1 MALFSPKLT
10 ALERDIKHATS
21 YEAYR
26 EACLEHDRQ
35 SGAEEWKNKEAC
47 RDYDYRL
54 IRKRVQRLRLARGQD
69 DVQSLTSIIHEGLH
83 GNLGN
88 IANPQLRQ
96 NCKIGTKSLIE
107 DFINENVLALEAIYH
122 ADEDIIDFYEKLSF
136 FEETAH
142 AFGRSCLMLSGG
154 AGLGVFHC
162 GVVKSLN
169 EKNLLPTVISGASAG
184 SIIAAML
191 GTRTHD
197 ELLDALSPEYIFERF
212 RDWRAFAGFGKKSLF
227 DSRALENAL
236 ITLFDLTTFEE
247 AFKKTGRHVTV
258 TVSPADLH
266 QHSRLLNA
274 KTSPNAII
282 AQAVRASCAVPIIF
296 SPVQLRSKTPRG
308 DIVPYIP
315 NRRFADGSLMA
326 DLPFER
332 LSRLYGVNH
341 SIVSQTNPLA
351 VPFLSTFKSRG
362 SSMTDITLRHLGQL
376 AKSNSIFAIDLI
388 ERMIDHKGA
397 KLAIHKARSI
407 IDQQYVGDIN
417 ILPENQLKSLSQVL
431 ANPTLESVTALIESG
446 ERATWPHIDVIERNT
461 KISETLRYYL
471 VQLKR
476 REAVELGHVA
486 QKKTSKA
493 PPVSVTSSDTKSA

>member
-1 MALFSPKLT
+1 MALFNTRLIT
-10 ALERDIKHATS
+10 LERAIRHASS
-21 YEAYR
+21 YQEYR
-26 EACLEHDRQ
+26 EACLEHDKL
-35 SGAEEWKNKEAC
+35 SGADEWKSKDPC

-54 IRKRVQRLRLARGQD
+54 IRKRVQRLQIARGKG
-69 DVQSLTSIIHEGLH
+69 DVHALSSIIHEGLH

-88 IANPQLRQ
+88 IANPALREQ
-96 NCKIGTKSLIE
+96 CKIGTKTLIE
-107 DFINENVLALEAIYH
+107 TFIDEVVGALNQIFH
-122 ADEDIIDFYEKLSF
+122 ADEQELDFYEKLYF

-169 EKNLLPTVISGASAG
+169 EKNLLPGVISGASAG
-184 SIIAAML
+184 SIIAAMV

-197 ELLDALSPEYIFERF
+197 ELLDALNPEYIFERF
-212 RDWRAFAGFGKKSLF
+212 RDWRNFAGLGKKSLF
-227 DSRALENAL
+227 DSASLENAL

-247 AFKKTGRHVTV
+247 AFKKTGRHITI

-282 AQAVRASCAVPIIF
+282 AQAVRASCAVPVIF
-296 SPVQLRSKTPRG
+296 SPVQLKAKTPRG
-308 DIVPYIP
+308 DVVPYIP

-351 VPFLSTFKSRG
+351 VPFLSTFKNSA
-362 SSMTDITLRHLGQL
+362 SSWSDLTLRHLGQL
-376 AKSNSIFAIDLI
+376 AKSNSIFAIDMV
-388 ERMIDHKGA
+388 ERLIDHRGT

-407 IDQQYVGDIN
+407 LDQQYVGDIN
-417 ILPENQLKSLSQVL
+417 ILPRHQLRSLSQVL
-431 ANPTLESVTALIESG
+431 ANPTLESVSALIRSG
-446 ERATWPHIDVIERNT
+446 EESTWPHIDVIERNT

-471 VQLKR
+471 AQLKQ
-476 REAVELGHVA
+476 REAIELGHRRHA
-486 QKKTSKA
+486 NNIQKPA
-493 PPVSVTSSDTKSA
+493 

>member
-1 MALFSPKLT
+1 MALFNPRLMSI
-10 ALERDIKHATS
+10 ERAIRHAST
-21 YEAYR
+21 YQEYR
-26 EACLEHDRQ
+26 DACLEHDRQ
-35 SGAEEWKNKEAC
+35 SGADEWKEKDPC

-54 IRKRVQRLRLARGQD
+54 IRKRVQRLQIARGKG
-69 DVQSLTSIIHEGLH
+69 DVYALSSIIHEGLH

-88 IANPQLRQ
+88 IANPALREQ
-96 NCKIGTKSLIE
+96 CQIGTKVLIE
-107 DFINENVLALEAIYH
+107 TFITEVVAALEQIYH
-122 ADEDIIDFYEKLSF
+122 ADEQELDFYEKLSF

-169 EKNLLPTVISGASAG
+169 EKNLLPSVISGASAG

-197 ELLDALSPEYIFERF
+197 ELLDALDPAYVFERF
-212 RDWRAFAGFGKKSLF
+212 RDWRNFSGFGKKSLF
-227 DSRALENAL
+227 DSAALENSL

-247 AFKKTGRHVTV
+247 AFKKTGRHVTI

-274 KTSPNAII
+274 KTSPKAII
-282 AQAVRASCAVPIIF
+282 AQAVRASCAVPVIF
-296 SPVQLRSKTPRG
+296 SPVQLKAKNQQG

-351 VPFLSTFKSRG
+351 VPFLSAFKNSPN
-362 SSMTDITLRHLGQL
+362 SWSDMTIRHIGHLT
-376 AKSNSIFAIDLI
+376 KSNSIFAIDMLERLI
-388 ERMIDHKGA
+388 AHRGT

-407 IDQQYVGDIN
+407 LDQQYVGDIN
-417 ILPENQLKSLSQVL
+417 ILPQNQLRSLSQVL
-431 ANPTLESVTALIESG
+431 ANPTQESVTSLIRNG
-446 ERATWPHIDVIERNT
+446 EKATWPHIDVIERNT

-471 VQLKR
+471 SQLKQ
-476 REAVELGHVA
+476 REAIELGHKRHFDDIKRPA
-486 QKKTSKA
+486 I
-493 PPVSVTSSDTKSA
+493 